1 MQGKKTEKKRRKKLP
16 KGYQGYFFILP
27 WLIGLAWFQLYPFM
41 NSFYLSF
48 TNKSVSDSVKFI
60 GLGNFIRIF
69 TTDPDFYAVVK
80 ATLKYVLIASPGKV
94 LFALIIAMVLNADV
108 KGINVFRTIYYL
120 PSIFGGSIAISV
132 IWRFLFENAGYVN
145 LLLQK
150 FGLAPLK
157 WFGSAKLAP
166 FTIALVA
173 IWQFGSSMVL
183 FLAALKNVPKDL
195 YDAAK
200 VDGGGRVAVFFA
212 VTLPM
217 ISPIILFNLVMQ
229 TINSFQE
236 FTTPFVLTQGGP
248 NKATLL
254 FGMKLYR
261 EAFQNFNMGFASAY
275 SWVLF
280 AILIAVTLLIF
291 LTSRYWVFYGDEK

>member
-1 MQGKKTEKKRRKKLP
+1 MAEKRRKRLP
-16 KGYQGYFFILP
+16 RGYKGYLFILP
-27 WLIGLAWFQLYPFM
+27 WIIGLIWFQLYPFL

-48 TNKSVSDSVKFI
+48 TDKSVSDSVTMI
-60 GLGNFIRIF
+60 GLTNYIRIF
-69 TTDPDFYAVVK
+69 TVDPDFTAVVK
-80 ATLKYVLIASPGKV
+80 ATIIYTLIASPGKV
-94 LFALIIAMVLNADV
+94 LFALAIAMILNADI
-108 KGINVFRTIYYL
+108 KGINLFRTVYYL

-145 LLLQK
+145 MLLQAC
-150 FGLAPLK
+150 GVRAVK
-157 WFGSAKLAP
+157 WFGNTHLAP

-183 FLAALKNVPKDL
+183 FLAALKNVPKEL
-195 YDAAK
+195 YDAAR
-200 VDGGGRVAVFFA
+200 VDGGGKAAVFFS

-217 ISPIILFNLVMQ
+217 ISPILLFNLVMQ

-261 EAFQNFNMGFASAY
+261 EAFQYFNMGYASAY
-275 SWVLF
+275 SWILF
-280 AILIAVTLLIF
+280 AMLIAVTLLIF
-291 LTSRYWVFYGDEK
+291 ATSKHWVFYGDDK